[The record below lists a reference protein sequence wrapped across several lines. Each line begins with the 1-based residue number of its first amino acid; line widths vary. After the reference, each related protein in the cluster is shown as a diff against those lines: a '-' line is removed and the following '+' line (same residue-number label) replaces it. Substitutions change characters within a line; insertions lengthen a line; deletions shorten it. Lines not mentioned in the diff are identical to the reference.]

1 MGSPENLDMKQ
12 VILLIALALATPTL
26 SVPVDG
32 SERVLDVAGCLA
44 LQAGKTLGAD
54 LLPFGG
60 FGAGLAADL
69 LCKEILKPKEPELSK
84 IPGLPELPKIPGLP
98 ELPKIPGLPERP
110 KIPGLPEIPKVPE
123 LPEIPKIPELPE
135 IPKIPGLPEIPDIP
149 DSGKGKYKGKDDK
162 GKDHGKGKDKGKD
175 DHKKGKDKGKDKGK
189 GKGPFG
195 LF

>member
-44 LQAGKTLGAD
+44 LQAGKALGAD

-69 LCKEILKPKEPELSK
+69 LCKEILKPKEPELPKIPGLPEIPK

-98 ELPKIPGLPERP
+98 ELPKIPE
-110 KIPGLPEIPKVPE
+110 LPEIPKVPE
-123 LPEIPKIPELPE
+123 LPEIPKIPGLPE
-135 IPKIPGLPEIPDIP
+135 IPEIPDIP
-149 DSGKGKYKGKDDK
+149 EIPEFGK
-162 GKDHGKGKDKGKD
+162 GKGKD
-175 DHKKGKDKGKDKGK
+175 GK
-189 GKGPFG
+189 GKE
-195 LF
+195 

>member
-69 LCKEILKPKEPELSK
+69 LCKEILKHKE
-84 IPGLPELPKIPGLP
+84 PELPKIPG
-98 ELPKIPGLPERP
+98 
-110 KIPGLPEIPKVPE
+110 

-135 IPKIPGLPEIPDIP
+135 IPKIPGLPDIPETP
-149 DSGKGKYKGKDDK
+149 DSGKGKDKGKDDK
-162 GKDHGKGKDKGKD
+162 GKDHGKGKDKGK
-175 DHKKGKDKGKDKGK
+175 GKGK

-195 LF
+195 LLG

>member
-69 LCKEILKPKEPELSK
+69 LCKEILKRKE
-84 IPGLPELPKIPGLP
+84 PELPKIPG
-98 ELPKIPGLPERP
+98 
-110 KIPGLPEIPKVPE
+110 

-135 IPKIPGLPEIPDIP
+135 IPKIPGLPDIPETP
-149 DSGKGKYKGKDDK
+149 DSGKGKDKGKDDK

-175 DHKKGKDKGKDKGK
+175 DHGKKGKDKGKDKGK

-195 LF
+195 LLG

>member
-44 LQAGKTLGAD
+44 LQADKTLGAD

-69 LCKEILKPKEPELSK
+69 LCKEILKPKEPEL
-84 IPGLPELPKIPGLP
+84 L
-98 ELPKIPGLPERP
+98 
-110 KIPGLPEIPKVPE
+110 KIPGLPEIPKIPGLPE
-123 LPEIPKIPELPE
+123 LPKIPELPE
-135 IPKIPGLPEIPDIP
+135 IPKIPGLPDIP
-149 DSGKGKYKGKDDK
+149 ETPDS
-162 GKDHGKGKDKGKD
+162 GKGKDKGKD
-175 DHKKGKDKGKDKGK
+175 DHGKKGKDKGKDKGK

-195 LF
+195 LLG

>member
-44 LQAGKTLGAD
+44 LQAGKALGAD

-69 LCKEILKPKEPELSK
+69 LCKEILKPKEPELPK
-84 IPGLPELPKIPGLP
+84 IPGLPEIPKIPGLPEMPRIPGLPELPKIPGLP
-98 ELPKIPGLPERP
+98 DI
-110 KIPGLPEIPKVPE
+110 
-123 LPEIPKIPELPE
+123 
-135 IPKIPGLPEIPDIP
+135 PEIPDFGKGK
-149 DSGKGKYKGKDDK
+149 GKGKYGKGKGMADKCKEGKGKD
-162 GKDHGKGKDKGKD
+162 DHGKGK
-175 DHKKGKDKGKDKGK
+175 
-189 GKGPFG
+189 
-195 LF
+195 

>member
-44 LQAGKTLGAD
+44 LQAGKALGAD

-69 LCKEILKPKEPELSK
+69 LCKEILKPKEPEL
-84 IPGLPELPKIPGLP
+84 
-98 ELPKIPGLPERP
+98 P
-110 KIPGLPEIPKVPE
+110 KIPGLPEIPKIPG

-135 IPKIPGLPEIPDIP
+135 IPKIPGLLDIPETP
-149 DSGKGKYKGKDDK
+149 DSGKGKDKGKDDK
-162 GKDHGKGKDKGKD
+162 GKDHEKGKDKGKD
-175 DHKKGKDKGKDKGK
+175 DHGKKGKDKGKDKGK

-195 LF
+195 LLG

>member
-44 LQAGKTLGAD
+44 LQAGKALGAD

-69 LCKEILKPKEPELSK
+69 LCKEILKPKEPEL
-84 IPGLPELPKIPGLP
+84 PKIPG
-98 ELPKIPGLPERP
+98 
-110 KIPGLPEIPKVPE
+110 
-123 LPEIPKIPELPE
+123 LPE
-135 IPKIPGLPEIPDIP
+135 IPKIPGLPELPKLP
-149 DSGKGKYKGKDDK
+149 DSGKGKGKGKDDK
-162 GKDHGKGKDKGKD
+162 GKDHGKDKDKGKD
-175 DHKKGKDKGKDKGK
+175 DHGKKGKDKGKDKGK

-195 LF
+195 LLG

>member
-69 LCKEILKPKEPELSK
+69 LCKEILKPKEPEL
-84 IPGLPELPKIPGLP
+84 
-98 ELPKIPGLPERP
+98 P
-110 KIPGLPEIPKVPE
+110 KIPGLPEIPKIPGLPE
-123 LPEIPKIPELPE
+123 IPKLPGLPEIPKIPELPE
-135 IPKIPGLPEIPDIP
+135 IPKIPGIPKVPEFPEIPKIPSLPEIPEIP
-149 DSGKGKYKGKDDK
+149 DSGKGKGKD
-162 GKDHGKGKDKGKD
+162 
-175 DHKKGKDKGKDKGK
+175 
-189 GKGPFG
+189 
-195 LF
+195 

>member
-44 LQAGKTLGAD
+44 LQAGKALGAD

-69 LCKEILKPKEPELSK
+69 LCKEILKPKEPEL
-84 IPGLPELPKIPGLP
+84 
-98 ELPKIPGLPERP
+98 P

-123 LPEIPKIPELPE
+123 LPEIPKLPELPE
-135 IPKIPGLPEIPDIP
+135 IPKIPGLPEIPEIP
-149 DSGKGKYKGKDDK
+149 DSGKGKDKGKDDK

-189 GKGPFG
+189 GKGPFR
-195 LF
+195 LV

>member
-44 LQAGKTLGAD
+44 LQADKTLGAD

-60 FGAGLAADL
+60 FGAELAAKL
-69 LCKEILKPKEPELSK
+69 LCKEILKPKEPELPK
-84 IPGLPELPKIPGLP
+84 IPGLPEIPKIPGLP
-98 ELPKIPGLPERP
+98 ELPKIPGLPEIPKIPELPEVP
-110 KIPGLPEIPKVPE
+110 KIPGLPEIPE
-123 LPEIPKIPELPE
+123 
-135 IPKIPGLPEIPDIP
+135 IP
-149 DSGKGKYKGKDDK
+149 DSGKGKGKGKDDK
-162 GKDHGKGKDKGKD
+162 GKDHGKDKDKGKD
-175 DHKKGKDKGKDKGK
+175 DHSKKGKDKGKDKGK

-195 LF
+195 LLG

>member
-69 LCKEILKPKEPELSK
+69 LCKEILKPKEPELPK
-84 IPGLPELPKIPGLP
+84 IPGLPEIPKIPGLP
-98 ELPKIPGLPERP
+98 ELPKL
-110 KIPGLPEIPKVPE
+110 
-123 LPEIPKIPELPE
+123 PELPE
-135 IPKIPGLPEIPDIP
+135 IPKIPGLLDIPETP
-149 DSGKGKYKGKDDK
+149 DSGKGKDKGKDDK
-162 GKDHGKGKDKGKD
+162 GKDHEKGKDKGKD
-175 DHKKGKDKGKDKGK
+175 DHGKKGKDKGKDKGK

-195 LF
+195 LLGYAWTSWILTK

>member
-32 SERVLDVAGCLA
+32 SERGLDVAGCLA

-69 LCKEILKPKEPELSK
+69 LCKEILKPKEPEL
-84 IPGLPELPKIPGLP
+84 PKIPGLP
-98 ELPKIPGLPERP
+98 EIPKIPDLPEIPKIPG
-110 KIPGLPEIPKVPE
+110 IPEIPKVPE

-135 IPKIPGLPEIPDIP
+135 IPKIPGLPEIPEIP
-149 DSGKGKYKGKDDK
+149 DSGKGKDKGKDDK

>member
-44 LQAGKTLGAD
+44 LQAGKALGAD

-69 LCKEILKPKEPELSK
+69 LCKEILKPKEPEL
-84 IPGLPELPKIPGLP
+84 
-98 ELPKIPGLPERP
+98 P
-110 KIPGLPEIPKVPE
+110 KIPGLPEIS
-123 LPEIPKIPELPE
+123 KIPELPE
-135 IPKIPGLPEIPDIP
+135 IPKIPGLPDIP
-149 DSGKGKYKGKDDK
+149 ETPDFGKGKDKGKDDK

-175 DHKKGKDKGKDKGK
+175 DHGKEGKDKGKDKGK

-195 LF
+195 LLG

>member
-69 LCKEILKPKEPELSK
+69 LCKEILKPKEPEL
-84 IPGLPELPKIPGLP
+84 
-98 ELPKIPGLPERP
+98 P

-123 LPEIPKIPELPE
+123 LPEIPKVPELPE
-135 IPKIPGLPEIPDIP
+135 IPKIPGLPEIPEIP
-149 DSGKGKYKGKDDK
+149 DSGKGKGKDGK
-162 GKDHGKGKDKGKD
+162 GKDHGKG
-175 DHKKGKDKGKDKGK
+175 GKDKGK
-189 GKGPFG
+189 GEGKGKGKGKGPLG
-195 LF
+195 LFGY

>member
-44 LQAGKTLGAD
+44 LQAGKALGAD

-69 LCKEILKPKEPELSK
+69 LCKEILKPKEPE
-84 IPGLPELPKIPGLP
+84 
-98 ELPKIPGLPERP
+98 RP
-110 KIPGLPEIPKVPE
+110 KIPG
-123 LPEIPKIPELPE
+123 LPE
-135 IPKIPGLPEIPDIP
+135 IPKIPGLPEIPKIPGLPDIPEIP
-149 DSGKGKYKGKDDK
+149 DSGKGKDKGKDDK

-175 DHKKGKDKGKDKGK
+175 DHGKKGKDKGKDKGK

-195 LF
+195 LLG

>member
-69 LCKEILKPKEPELSK
+69 LCKEILKPKEPELPK
-84 IPGLPELPKIPGLP
+84 IPGLPEIPKIPGLP
-98 ELPKIPGLPERP
+98 ELPKLPG
-110 KIPGLPEIPKVPE
+110 

-135 IPKIPGLPEIPDIP
+135 IPKYLASLIFQKPLTLERAKTKEKMTRVKIMER
-149 DSGKGKYKGKDDK
+149 GKTRERAKEKEKA
-162 GKDHGKGKDKGKD
+162 
-175 DHKKGKDKGKDKGK
+175 
-189 GKGPFG
+189 PSVS
-195 LF
+195 

>member
-69 LCKEILKPKEPELSK
+69 LCKEILKPKEPEL
-84 IPGLPELPKIPGLP
+84 PKIPG
-98 ELPKIPGLPERP
+98 
-110 KIPGLPEIPKVPE
+110 
-123 LPEIPKIPELPE
+123 LPE
-135 IPKIPGLPEIPDIP
+135 IPKIPGLPEIPKIPGLLDIPETP
-149 DSGKGKYKGKDDK
+149 DSGKGKDKGKDDK
-162 GKDHGKGKDKGKD
+162 GKDHEKGKDKGKD
-175 DHKKGKDKGKDKGK
+175 DHGKKGKDKGKDKGK

-195 LF
+195 LLG

>member
-44 LQAGKTLGAD
+44 LQAGKALGAD

-69 LCKEILKPKEPELSK
+69 LCKEILKPKEPEL
-84 IPGLPELPKIPGLP
+84 
-98 ELPKIPGLPERP
+98 P
-110 KIPGLPEIPKVPE
+110 KIPGLPEIPK
-123 LPEIPKIPELPE
+123 
-135 IPKIPGLPEIPDIP
+135 IPGLPDIPETP
-149 DSGKGKYKGKDDK
+149 DSGKGKDKGKDDK
-162 GKDHGKGKDKGKD
+162 GKDHGKGKDKEKD
-175 DHKKGKDKGKDKGK
+175 DHGKKGKDKGKDKGK

-195 LF
+195 LLG